1 VEVCLGGAGRETS
14 GHCEKPIDQRTP
26 MTHPT
31 DTILTPSKITAW
43 LGCAHLLTLRHEV
56 DSGER

>member
-1 VEVCLGGAGRETS
+1 
-14 GHCEKPIDQRTP
+14 